1 MIRSYSEKQGKI
13 TEFKGLKEGALWYD
27 LFKIDDKEKKEIED
41 LLKIYIPSKE
51 KMGKIGASNTF
62 FKKGEILYMTI
73 SVVAKKSQT
82 DQLSLFPITFIMHPT
97 CLISLRYSEPKPFQ
111 IFKQQFFEDGEKW
124 DNPHAIFLGLLET
137 IFNRIAERIELIN
150 LDMDDLSKEIF
161 LEPRNKKKRTL
172 QLNDILTQLGKK
184 GDLAAKL
191 NESSRTFERML
202 HYFNLQKKNQENQ
215 EVMHQ
220 IAIVQQDIASIF
232 DHLTFVSHKINFL
245 LEACLGYITVEQ
257 NKTIQLFTIM
267 AVIFLPP
274 ALVASV
280 YGMNFR
286 YMPEL
291 SWHFGYPLALLSIIA
306 SAIIPYFYF
315 KKKGWL

>member
-1 MIRSYSEKQGKI
+1 MIHSYSEKQEKI
-13 TEFKGLKEGALWYD
+13 VEFAGLEEGALWYD
-27 LFKIDDKEKKEIED
+27 LFKINDKEKKEIEH

-62 FKKGEILYMTI
+62 FKKGEVLYMTI
-73 SVVAKKSQT
+73 SLIAKKNHT
-82 DQLSLFPITFIMHPT
+82 DQLSLFPITFILHPNY
-97 CLISLRYSEPKPFQ
+97 LLSLRYAEPKPFQ

-124 DNPHAIFLGLLET
+124 DSPHDVFLGLLET
-137 IFNRIAERIELIN
+137 IFNRIAERIE
-150 LDMDDLSKEIF
+150 MDDLSKEIF
-161 LEPRNKKKRTL
+161 SEHRNKKKRTE

-191 NESSRTFERML
+191 NESSRTIERML
-202 HYFNLQKKNQENQ
+202 HYFNLQKKIIEIPG
-215 EVMHQ
+215 VMQQ

-232 DHLTFVSHKINFL
+232 DHLTFLSHKINFL
-245 LEACLGYITVEQ
+245 LDASLGYITVEQ

-274 ALVASV
+274 ALVATV

-291 SWHFGYPLALLSIIA
+291 SWHFGYPLSLVLIIA
-306 SAIIPYFYF
+306 SALIPYFYF

>member
-1 MIRSYSEKQGKI
+1 MIHSYSKRQGKI
-13 TEFKGLKEGALWYD
+13 AEFNGLKEGALWYD
-27 LFKIDDKEKKEIED
+27 LFKISETEKKEIEN
-41 LLKIYIPSKE
+41 LLKIYIPSQE

-62 FKKGEILYMTI
+62 FKKGEVLYMTI
-73 SVVAKKSQT
+73 SVIAKKSHS
-82 DQLSLFPITFIMHPT
+82 DQLSLFPITFIMHPN
-97 CLISLRYSEPKPFQ
+97 CLISLRYAEPKPFQ

-124 DNPHAIFLGLLET
+124 NSPQDIFLGLLAT
-137 IFNRIAERIELIN
+137 IFNRIAERIEIIN

-161 LEPRNKKKRTL
+161 LEHRNKKKRTT

-202 HYFNLQKKNQENQ
+202 HYFNLQKKNQENP
-215 EVMHQ
+215 EMMHL
-220 IAIVQQDIASIF
+220 IAIVQQDITSIF
-232 DHLTFVSHKINFL
+232 DHLTFLSHKINFL

-274 ALVASV
+274 ALVASI
-280 YGMNFR
+280 YGMNFQ

-291 SWHFGYPLALLSIIA
+291 SWHIGYPFALVVIIA
-306 SAIIPYFYF
+306 SAIFPYFYF